1 MSFIDVPATN
11 LKVAPFNIGN
21 RRYIGGKS
29 LLLKA
34 ISASIPDH
42 VPRRSFC
49 DIFAG
54 TGVVGAAAF
63 SDFES
68 VTFNDLLYSNE
79 IIYKGFFGKGAFSQT
94 KLEVFRN
101 DMSIRAS
108 KPIRH
113 NYFSKNFSG
122 KYFSQDSAKAI
133 GMIRETIEENSYDF
147 NPRERAIALS
157 SLLYSSDRIANT
169 VGHYEAYRK
178 GVGDFKDFEFRLIS
192 PSRDLRAEIYRKDAN
207 QLARE
212 ISSDVVYIDPPYNS
226 RQYSRFYHV
235 LETLTKWDK
244 PILEG
249 VALKPPTENVSEYC
263 KVGAAEAFEDL
274 ISNLDTSLLIVSYNN
289 TYASKS
295 SSSRNKISLA
305 EITSILRAKGKTRT
319 KKIPHKHFSAGNTD
333 FENHLEYLFVTE
345 VH

>member
-1 MSFIDVPATN
+1 
-11 LKVAPFNIGN
+11 
-21 RRYIGGKS
+21 
-29 LLLKA
+29 
-34 ISASIPDH
+34 
-42 VPRRSFC
+42 
-49 DIFAG
+49 
-54 TGVVGAAAF
+54 
-63 SDFES
+63 
-68 VTFNDLLYSNE
+68 
-79 IIYKGFFGKGAFSQT
+79 
-94 KLEVFRN
+94 
-101 DMSIRAS
+101 MSIRSS

-122 KYFSQDSAKAI
+122 KYFSEESAKAI

-178 GVGDFKDFEFRLIS
+178 GVADFKDFEFRLIS

-212 ISSDVVYIDPPYNS
+212 IRSDVVYIDPPYNS

-274 ISNLDTSLLIVSYNN
+274 ISNLDTSLIIVSYNN

-295 SSSRNKISLA
+295 SSSRNKISLE

-333 FENHLEYLFVTE
+333 FDNHLEYLFVTE

>member
-1 MSFIDVPATN
+1 
-11 LKVAPFNIGN
+11 
-21 RRYIGGKS
+21 
-29 LLLKA
+29 
-34 ISASIPDH
+34 
-42 VPRRSFC
+42 
-49 DIFAG
+49 
-54 TGVVGAAAF
+54 
-63 SDFES
+63 
-68 VTFNDLLYSNE
+68 
-79 IIYKGFFGKGAFSQT
+79 
-94 KLEVFRN
+94 
-101 DMSIRAS
+101 MSIRSS
-108 KPIRH
+108 KPIKH

-122 KYFSQDSAKAI
+122 KYFSEGSAKAI

-178 GVGDFKDFEFRLIS
+178 GVDDFKEFEFRLIS
-192 PSRDLRAEIYRKDAN
+192 PARDQRAEIYRKDAN

-212 ISSDVVYIDPPYNS
+212 IKSDVVYIDPPYNS

-274 ISNLDTSLLIVSYNN
+274 ISNLDTILIIVSYNN

-295 SSSRNKISLA
+295 SSSRNKISLE
-305 EITSILRAKGKTRT
+305 EINSILRAKGKTRT

-333 FENHLEYLFVTE
+333 FDNHLEYLFVTE
-345 VH
+345 VN

>member
-1 MSFIDVPATN
+1 MSYIDVPETR

-29 LLLKA
+29 LLLNA
-34 ISASIPDH
+34 IADSIPDH
-42 VPRRSFC
+42 IPRRSFC

-63 SDFES
+63 SDFKS

-79 IIYKGFFGKGAFSQT
+79 VIYKGFFGKGTFSQT
-94 KLEVFRN
+94 KLEEFRN
-101 DMSIRAS
+101 DMSIRS
-108 KPIRH
+108 YKQIRH
-113 NYFSKNFSG
+113 NYFSRNFSG
-122 KYFSQDSAKAI
+122 KYFSETSAKAI
-133 GMIRETIEENSYDF
+133 GMIRETIEGNSYEF
-147 NPRERAIALS
+147 NQREKSIALA

-178 GVGDFKDFEFRLIS
+178 GVDDFKEFEFRLIS
-192 PSRDLRAEIYRKDAN
+192 PSRDLKAEIHRKDAN

-212 ISSDVVYIDPPYNS
+212 IKSDVVYIDPPYNS

-235 LETLTKWDK
+235 LETLTKWDM
-244 PILEG
+244 PVLEG

-263 KVGAAEAFEDL
+263 KVGAADAFEDL
-274 ISNLDTSLLIVSYNN
+274 ISSLNTRLIIVSYNN

-295 SSSRNKISLA
+295 SSSRNKISLE
-305 EITSILRAKGKTRT
+305 EIKSILKAKGKTRT
-319 KKIPHKHFSAGNTD
+319 KKIPHKHFTAGKTD
-333 FENHLEYLFVTE
+333 FDSHLEYLFVTE
-345 VH
+345 VD

>member
-1 MSFIDVPATN
+1 MSFLDVPATN
-11 LKVAPFNIGN
+11 VKVAPFNIGN

-34 ISASIPDH
+34 IAESIPDH
-42 VPRRSFC
+42 ISRRSFC

-54 TGVVGAAAF
+54 TGVVGASAF

-79 IIYKGFFGKGAFSQT
+79 IIYKGFFGKGTFSQN

-101 DMSIRAS
+101 DMSIRSS

-122 KYFSQDSAKAI
+122 KYFSEESAKAI

-178 GVGDFKDFEFRLIS
+178 GVDDFKDFEFRLIS
-192 PSRDLRAEIYRKDAN
+192 PARNLRAEIYRMDAN
-207 QLARE
+207 KLARE
-212 ISSDVVYIDPPYNS
+212 IKSDVVYIDPPYNS
-226 RQYSRFYHV
+226 RQYSRVYQ
-235 LETLTKWDK
+235 
-244 PILEG
+244 
-249 VALKPPTENVSEYC
+249 
-263 KVGAAEAFEDL
+263 
-274 ISNLDTSLLIVSYNN
+274 LL
-289 TYASKS
+289 
-295 SSSRNKISLA
+295 
-305 EITSILRAKGKTRT
+305 
-319 KKIPHKHFSAGNTD
+319 
-333 FENHLEYLFVTE
+333 
-345 VH
+345 